1 MSKKTDKQHH
11 GVLLLDEVQLRKG
24 LYVNTRNLTYTGLE
38 DMGGEVVS
46 SDHDYKVLYNR
57 GSDSKKAD
65 HGLVLM
71 FQSLA
76 EKFTANCW
84 FCLIWSSFW

>member
-1 MSKKTDKQHH
+1 MSKKTDKQRH

-24 LYVNTRNLTYTGLE
+24 VYVNTRNLTYTGLE

-46 SDHDYKVLYNR
+46 SDN
-57 GSDSKKAD
+57 KKTD

-71 FQSLA
+71 FQSLV
-76 EKFTANCW
+76 EKFSQPIAV
-84 FCLIWSSFW
+84 FAHLV